1 MSEGKQIFIKSN
13 SSLEELAQELEKVIG
28 VEFEFILDD
37 MDDKNYDR
45 YQWSGEGIYAL
56 LKSAFGFENDV
67 SLNFEDYQYYIG
79 IRGPAKEEYARMVF
93 EKLKSTEQ
101 YSLMLVHDVQ
111 IKLDEYEPHPN
122 HEVSS

>member
-1 MSEGKQIFIKSN
+1 MSVTKDIFIKSN
-13 SSLEELAQELEKVIG
+13 SSLGELAQELEKVTG

-37 MDDKNYDR
+37 MDDGKLDR
-45 YQWSGEGIYAL
+45 YQWNREGIYAFL
-56 LKSAFGFENDV
+56 IRAFDFVNDK

-79 IRGPAKEEYARMVF
+79 IEGPAQEEYARMVF

-111 IKLDEYEPHPN
+111 VELDEYEPYPN

>member
-28 VEFEFILDD
+28 VEFKFILDD
-37 MDDKNYDR
+37 MDDRNFDR
-45 YQWSGEGIYAL
+45 YQWSGEGIYAYL
-56 LKSAFGFENDV
+56 STTFGFENDV

-111 IKLDEYEPHPN
+111 IKLDEYEPH
-122 HEVSS
+122 H